1 MNVVVVL
8 PTPRSGYEAVR
19 FWKKRLNPVDHFY
32 LVSVVSSVEREVG
45 GVEIRYLEVDP
56 RKERQWPSR
65 WIRAMGWR
73 LVSSGYGIW
82 RQYLADIWDE
92 LHWNLRSYDPDV
104 VDLRWLN
111 GRNEL
116 ERRLR
121 EKSWSVVASE
131 KDVAR
136 LPEDGRGWRDYD
148 ANRKVSIVL
157 PVYNG
162 GQFLRQSIESCLT
175 QTHRNLELVLV
186 DDCSKDNTPAII
198 AEYAARDPRV
208 RSIRNTTNQ
217 RLPRSLNI
225 GFAETSG
232 ELLTWTSH
240 DNFYEPPAIEALVGY
255 LCTWSDVDLVYSDY
269 LRIDE
274 TGKAPPVV
282 NVLPPPW
289 MLLSGNVVGAY
300 FLYRRKVYE
309 KVGDYRADREYA
321 EDYDYWVRIY
331 KAGFSMMRLREPL
344 YSYRTHPDSMTSE
357 AAKMEHNPHRADRVV
372 NDYFKV

>member
-8 PTPRSGYEAVR
+8 PTPESGYGAVQ
-19 FWKKRLNPVDHFY
+19 FWKMRLKPEDRFY
-32 LVSVVSSVEREVG
+32 LVSIVNSTEREVG
-45 GVEIRYLEVDP
+45 GVAIRYLEIDP
-56 RKERQWPSR
+56 RRDRQWPSR
-65 WIRAMGWR
+65 WIRATGWR
-73 LVSSGYGIW
+73 LVARGYGIW

-92 LHWNLRSYDPDV
+92 LHWNLRSFDPDV
-104 VDLRWLN
+104 IDLRWLN

-121 EKSWSVVASE
+121 EKSWAVVASE
-131 KDVAR
+131 RDISH
-136 LPEDGRGWRDYD
+136 LPENLGGWRKYD
-148 ANRKVSIVL
+148 PNKKVSIVL

-162 GQFLRQSIESCLT
+162 GQFVRQSIESCLT
-175 QTHRNLELVLV
+175 QTHSNLELILV
-186 DDCSKDNTPAII
+186 DDCSKDNTPAIM

-208 RSIRNTTNQ
+208 RSIRNATNQ

-225 GFAETSG
+225 GFAATSG

-240 DNFYEPPAIEALVGY
+240 DNFYEPSAIKSLVGY
-255 LCTWSDVDLVYSDY
+255 LSTWSDVDLVYSDY

-300 FLYRRKVYE
+300 FLYRRNVYE

-357 AAKMEHNPHRADRVV
+357 AAKMVDNPHRADRVV